1 MPKFKKILPAIVVAG
16 AIAAMAGVAFAGPN
30 ANAKFTATLDKST
43 GVKAGDQ
50 VVLTISATG
59 LATCNGYTAEALFDS
74 TAVTNAG
81 ASAKLASAISPG
93 STADANITPA
103 IAGYNRRLV
112 TGGAQLGGTPVTG
125 NSDIAT
131 MTFTAAAGFTTA
143 KIAVRWLILNTT
155 GGVRDTVVAAPLLV
169 LQINPPAPKVA
180 ISPKS
185 ASRNFNQ
192 TQVLTAT
199 YSAAGDTI
207 SWTASGTVAGGN
219 IRITAAADT
228 IPGQIRL
235 PLSLTA
241 TASTFRTKTAAT
253 GSTITLAA
261 TGTGR
266 MTATIIVAAGTTRD
280 TATVVFDVPV
290 PAELSTFAGTPAD
303 GKVKLDWTTVS
314 QTNNAGWRV
323 LRSTDNVTFEPV
335 SGLVPG
341 AGTSNEQLVYTYTD
355 FNLPKDVEKVFYILE
370 QVDLDGKITR
380 SRFAEVLLGG
390 RFTDMPKEFSTAVFP
405 NPFNP
410 STTIAYNLPD
420 AARVNIVIYDAIGQ
434 EIRTLVAGAQTSAG
448 RYTAQWDAKD
458 NAGRQVASGVY
469 FAHITAGKFTGKQ
482 KMLLLK

>member
-1 MPKFKKILPAIVVAG
+1 MPNFKKILPAIAVAG
-16 AIAAMAGVAFAGPN
+16 ALVAMAGLAVAGPN
-30 ANAKFTATLDKST
+30 AAAKFTATLDKST
-43 GVKAGDQ
+43 GVKAGDTIT
-50 VVLTISATG
+50 LTIAATG

-74 TAVTNAG
+74 TAVTNSG
-81 ASAKLASAISPG
+81 ATAKLTSAISPG

-103 IAGYNRRLV
+103 IAGYNRRVV

-125 NSDIAT
+125 NSDIT
-131 MTFTAAAGFTTA
+131 TLTFTANAGFTTA
-143 KIAVRWLILNTT
+143 NIAIRQLVLNTT
-155 GGVRDTVVAAPLLV
+155 GGGRDTIVASPLVV
-169 LQINPPAPKVA
+169 LQVNPPAPKVG

-207 SWTASGTVAGGN
+207 SWTASATVAGGN
-219 IRITAAADT
+219 IRITAVANAIT
-228 IPGQIRL
+228 GQVTL
-235 PLSLTA
+235 PLSLTT
-241 TASTFRTKTAAT
+241 TAASFKTTTAAT

-266 MTATIIVAAGTTRD
+266 MTATIIAAAGTTRD

-290 PAELSTFAGTPAD
+290 PAELSTFAGTLAD
-303 GKVKLDWTTVS
+303 GKIKLDWTTVS

-323 LRSTDNVTFEPV
+323 LRSTDNATFEPV

-341 AGTSNEQLVYTYTD
+341 AGTSNERLDYTYTD
-355 FNLPKDVEKVFYILE
+355 VNLPKDVEKVFYILE

-380 SRFAEVLLGG
+380 SRVAEVLLGG

-434 EIRTLVAGAQTSAG
+434 QIRTLVANVQISAG

-458 NAGRQVASGVY
+458 DAGRQVASGVY
-469 FAHITAGKFTGKQ
+469 FAHITAGKFSGKQ